1 MKAPKLTPKTT
12 LGFVAL
18 ATIACVLGNLATP
31 KAARA
36 VDAVKS
42 KVVK

>member
-1 MKAPKLTPKTT
+1 MKTPKITPKTT
-12 LGFVAL
+12 IGFVVF
-18 ATIACVLGNLATP
+18 ATLACVLGNLATP

-36 VDAVKS
+36 VEAAKA